1 MRNTWAVCK
10 REFKAFFLTPVGY
23 VVVGMVAL
31 IAGLA
36 FSISFT
42 MHAEVTQNPTMY
54 AFTAVPDF
62 EETFLSPYLVFC
74 GMLIMFLTPL
84 ITMRLLAE
92 ERHRGTIEFLLTQPL
107 RDREIIF
114 GKFLAALG
122 VLGMMMLCIG
132 VNLIIM
138 GWYVEGVEPPVLV
151 FGLLTVFLM
160 GQACISLGLF
170 VSSITKTQIMSGT
183 ITFGLTLILFILGNL
198 GDDMPATSPVPEGW
212 PPVLRETVATFYAV
226 FRGLVVE
233 LPIDAHAKEMAL
245 GVVQPVDIAYY
256 VLFSAFFIFLT
267 FRALESRNW
276 RG

>member
-10 REFKAFFLTPVGY
+10 REFKSFFLTPIGY

-31 IAGLA
+31 IAGL
-36 FSISFT
+36 SFAVSFIF
-42 MHAEVTQNPTMY
+42 HAEITQNPTMY
-54 AFTAVPDF
+54 AYTSLPDF

-122 VLGMMMLCIG
+122 VLGVMMLCIG
-132 VNLIIM
+132 VNLCVM
-138 GWYVEGVEPPVLV
+138 GYFVDGVEPPVLV

-160 GQACISLGLF
+160 GAACISLGLF
-170 VSSITKTQIMSGT
+170 VSSITKTQITSGT
-183 ITFGLTLILFILGNL
+183 ITFGVTLILFILGNL
-198 GDDMPATSPVPEGW
+198 GEDMPENSPAPESW
-212 PPVLRETVATFYAV
+212 PAALRTGIAFFYRIL
-226 FRGLVVE
+226 RGLVME
-233 LPIDAHAKEMAL
+233 LPIDAHAREMAL

-256 VLFSAFFIFLT
+256 VLFSAFFLFLT